1 MGQKKRK
8 PSWSSN
14 GDDEEQGDSIF
25 SHSPFMKGV
34 FEYMNSPEAELQSEV
49 DDVIWQLL
57 EDVQVDAK
65 KRLLLW
71 PDAEQLTLDQSVG
84 RLQKLYPDYPHE
96 LIEDSALGWLEMGYT
111 PENYSVAQMDI
122 LDKQTAQW
130 VKDHLCP
137 SKKPKKP

>member
-1 MGQKKRK
+1 VWLKRRA
-8 PSWSSN
+8 PAEGGERTLRYAQRSFSSL
-14 GDDEEQGDSIF
+14 GATTQLPIQLHKDSDD
-25 SHSPFMKGV
+25 P
-34 FEYMNSPEAELQSEV
+34 
-49 DDVIWQLL
+49 
-57 EDVQVDAK
+57 
-65 KRLLLW
+65 LLLW